1 MISDRIAKTFLG
13 SLIFLL
19 ILSCASQ
26 TPEIASTPW
35 ARATLKQLT
44 LRQKIAQMMVY
55 HMRLDYLSSETQRW
69 QKIEHLIESDG
80 IGSLHV
86 WGGGDPASAIT
97 LLNEMQN
104 RSDIPILVQADLEY
118 GLQGRFK
125 GGTAIPWPMA
135 LTATGDPNLAFEA
148 GRITAEE
155 GRALGIHL
163 ALAPVVDVN
172 NNPANPII
180 NTRAFS
186 EDPDQVIQY
195 ATRFMQGLQA
205 YGMLATAKHFPGHG
219 DTQTDSHTSLATIPD
234 DPERLWNVELKPFQ
248 SLIDA
253 NVDLVMVGHLDAG
266 TFQMEPGV
274 PATLSPYWLQDI
286 LRKRMGFKGTIIT
299 DAMAMGGIT
308 NGYSDRYALIQTI
321 KAGSDIIIQN
331 YDYEKSIDYVEEAVI
346 DGLLSEDRIDQ
357 SVLRILS
364 LKSKLGLHKVKTIK
378 LAKTQK
384 AYGRQH
390 NKAVAA
396 EIMQK
401 AVTLVKDSLNMVPIR
416 ASEQDTIYIVDVK
429 DRAVDHDM
437 SDVRKQLLASLPHS
451 MSYVVDNNDSQAY
464 YDDILAAIP
473 DSAQVIANVFSRVKM
488 NKNRVLLT
496 NIQSKFIKALSV
508 KTDKL
513 LVNSFGSPYL
523 IQSFPEVPGYLVSY
537 SSQAEMQSA
546 VAKAILGKT
555 NISGRLPISIPG
567 IATRGHG
574 IRRNSLPQ
582 VSVVP
587 SPTPTRV
594 RQNTEE
600 KLFFHVSPEEI
611 GSDPGKIMPH
621 VNRALAE
628 HAWPGGVLLAA
639 KDGKIFLHEY
649 FGSHTYAGN
658 RNTYRGDIFDMASV
672 TKVIATTSAA
682 MKLYEEGK
690 LDLDSS
696 VVSYLPEFTG
706 PDSLNSELKKT
717 ITVRNLLTHTAGMKP
732 FKRFY
737 NMEAPSREALLD
749 SVFQAELDTLPGTKY
764 KYSDIGLITLGKVIE
779 KLAGTDLHAY
789 TDSVIFGPLAMS
801 VTGYLPDQTLE
812 RIVPTEYSEL
822 DSEFVHG
829 HVHDEN
835 SHSLGGVTGHA
846 GLFSTAL
853 DLARF
858 AQMMLNKG
866 SLGDTIIFKPETI
879 ELFTHRAN
887 MLEEESSR
895 CLGWDS
901 PSETSSGGVYL
912 SPNSFGH
919 TGFTGTSI
927 WIDPDNQIFVILLT
941 NAVHPDRRYKYP
953 NYFNWRQRIH
963 SGIYESLGYTEITPE
978 LEWHDRWMK
987 EIRRHNS
994 WWYKLFHL
1002 FTHN

>member
-1 MISDRIAKTFLG
+1 MTSNRIIKSILG
-13 SLIFLL
+13 SLLFLS

-26 TPEIASTPW
+26 APEIESTPW

-55 HMRLDYLSSETQRW
+55 HMRLDYLSSESQTW
-69 QKIEHLIESDG
+69 QEIERLIASDG

-86 WGGGDPASAIT
+86 WGGGDAASVISV
-97 LLNEMQN
+97 LNEMQN
-104 RSDIPILVQADLEY
+104 QSEIPILVQADLEY
-118 GLQGRFK
+118 GLRGRFE
-125 GGTAIPWPMA
+125 GGTALPWPMA
-135 LTATGDPNLAFEA
+135 LTATGVPNLAFEA

-163 ALAPVVDVN
+163 ALTPVVDVN

-186 EDPDQVIQY
+186 EDPNQVIQY
-195 ATRFMQGLQA
+195 ATRFMLGLQSH
-205 YGMLATAKHFPGHG
+205 GMLATAKHFPGHG
-219 DTQTDSHTSLATIPD
+219 DTHTDSHTSLATIPT

-248 SLIDA
+248 AMIDA
-253 NVDLVMVGHLDAG
+253 GVDLVMVGHLDAG

-274 PATLSPYWLQDI
+274 PASLSPYWLQDI

-331 YDYEKSIDYVEEAVI
+331 YDYEKSVDYVEEAVL

-364 LKSKLGLHKVKTIK
+364 LKSKLGLDKNKTVKF
-378 LAKTQK
+378 ADTQK

-390 NKAVAA
+390 NGVVATQ
-396 EIMQK
+396 IMQK
-401 AVTLVKDSLNMVPIR
+401 AVTLVKDSLEMVPIK
-416 ASEQDTIYIVDVK
+416 ASEQETIYIIDVK

-437 SDVRKQLLASLPHS
+437 SDVRKQLMMSLPQAV
-451 MSYVVDNNDSQAY
+451 SYVVDNTDSPASY
-464 YDDILAAIP
+464 HDILTAIP

-496 NIQSKFIKALSV
+496 DIQSDFIKALSA
-508 KTDKL
+508 KTDRL
-513 LVNSFGSPYL
+513 LVTSFGTPYL
-523 IQSFPEVPGYLVSY
+523 IQSFPEVPSYMVSY
-537 SSQAEMQSA
+537 SSQKEMQLA
-546 VAKAILGKT
+546 VAQAILGKT
-555 NISGRLPISIPG
+555 NISGTLPISIPG
-567 IATRGHG
+567 IAPRGQG
-574 IRRNSLPQ
+574 LFRDSLPQ

-587 SPTPTRV
+587 PPTRS
-594 RQNTEE
+594 RQDARD
-600 KLFFHVSPEEI
+600 KLLFHVSPEEV
-611 GSDPGKIMPH
+611 GSDPGKIMPL
-621 VNRALAE
+621 VSKALKE

-649 FGSHTYAGN
+649 FGSHTYAGD
-658 RNTYRGDIFDMASV
+658 RHTYRGDIFDLASV

-682 MKLYEEGK
+682 MKLFEEGK

-717 ITVRNLLTHTAGMKP
+717 ITIRNLLTHTAGMKP

-737 NMEAPSREALLD
+737 EMEAPSSEALLD
-749 SVFQAELDTLPGTKY
+749 SVFQAELDTLPGKKY

-779 KLAGTDLHAY
+779 KLAGTDLNSY
-789 TDSVIFGPLAMS
+789 TDSVIFNPLAMS
-801 VTGYLPDQTLE
+801 VTGYLPEQTLE
-812 RIVPTEYSEL
+812 RIVPTEYSEI
-822 DSEFVHG
+822 DSDFIHG
-829 HVHDEN
+829 YVHDEN

-846 GLFSTAL
+846 GLFSMAL

-879 ELFTHRAN
+879 ELFTQRAN
-887 MLEEESSR
+887 MLEEENSR

-901 PSETSSGGVYL
+901 PSKTSSGGVYL

-919 TGFTGTSI
+919 TGYTGTSI

-941 NAVHPDRRYKYP
+941 NAVHPDRSYKYP

-963 SGIYESLGYTEITPE
+963 SAVYESLGFTEITEE
-978 LEWHDRWMK
+978 LEWNDRWMK
-987 EIRRHNS
+987 QNRRQNS
-994 WWYKLFHL
+994 WWYKLLHSKD
-1002 FTHN
+1002 